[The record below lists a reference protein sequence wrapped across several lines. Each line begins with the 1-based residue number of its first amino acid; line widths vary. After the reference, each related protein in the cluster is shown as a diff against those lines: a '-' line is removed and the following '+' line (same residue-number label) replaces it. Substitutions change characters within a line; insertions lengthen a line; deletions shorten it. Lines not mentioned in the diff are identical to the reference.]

1 MNNMI
6 DYDYQI
12 SIIERSKENMGFDKN
27 NYEKVE
33 IAFDFTSYNSKK
45 ENYEKSIIKMGCFEF
60 QEIFEQFKKIDNQLH
75 LFKNQIKTE
84 LQIKL

>member
-12 SIIERSKENMGFDKN
+12 SVIERSKENLGFDKD

-33 IAFDFTSYNSKK
+33 IAFDFKTYNSKNESYDK
-45 ENYEKSIIKMGCFEF
+45 LIVKMSCFEF
-60 QEIFEQFKKIDNQLH
+60 QEIFEQFKKIDSQLQ
-75 LFKNQIKTE
+75 LFKN
-84 LQIKL
+84 